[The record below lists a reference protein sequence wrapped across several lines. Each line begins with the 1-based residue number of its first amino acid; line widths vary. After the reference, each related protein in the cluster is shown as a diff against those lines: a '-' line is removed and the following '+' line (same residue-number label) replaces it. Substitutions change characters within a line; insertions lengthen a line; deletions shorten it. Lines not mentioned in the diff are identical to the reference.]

1 MDINEQIKAAESLL
15 KLAQDYIGI
24 KKLLKSVKTGQAQ
37 THLEHAAQVLSKSIK
52 EYMEVI

>member
-15 KLAQDYIGI
+15 KVAQDYIGI

>member
-24 KKLLKSVKTGQAQ
+24 KKLLKSVKT
-37 THLEHAAQVLSKSIK
+37 AQVLSKSIK